1 MATIKVTDLSETLK
15 KRLNGASDA
24 AKGKWQ
30 DKACKA
36 LLDAI
41 NSLLDEGKSP
51 VQNAKPRFDKYSK
64 SYAEQRKKKGLSTSP
79 VQMRATGEL
88 RDSLRVTPIGK
99 SAIQIYFSGGRNSE
113 LAIIHSLFGASKKKV
128 IRTLLPYGSQ
138 VFIKN
143 IRDELISLFK
153 SIFKL

>member
-1 MATIKVTDLSETLK
+1 MATIKVSDLSETLK

-30 DKACKA
+30 DKACKT
-36 LLDAI
+36 LLEAI
-41 NSLLDEGKSP
+41 NSLLDDGRSP
-51 VQNAKPRFDKYSK
+51 VQGAKTPFTKYSE
-64 SYAEQRKKKGLSTSP
+64 SYAKQRKKKGLSTSP

-138 VFIKN
+138 VFIQPLKTMLSN
-143 IRDELISLFK
+143 LFRSLFK
-153 SIFKL
+153 I